1 MEKSMNQKQAQTEK
15 KTNVAVVT
23 VTIFIATF
31 MAAIEGTIVST
42 AMPTIVGS
50 LHGVKMMN
58 WVFTMYLLT
67 SAMATP
73 IYGKMADRIGRK
85 PVLLVSLA
93 IFVLGS
99 LLSGLSQ
106 SMPMLIVFRALQ
118 GIGAGG
124 IMPVTFTIIADIYP
138 IDKRAKV
145 LGFNG
150 SAWGIAAVV
159 APLIG
164 GFIVDHLSW
173 HWVFILNV
181 PIGLITMALTA
192 IFLHEHHAKTSA
204 PIDIA
209 GTVFLALTLLFM
221 LTGFQ
226 MLDSAHGIIIFGVL
240 FLLAIGSLLLFI
252 RQEKRAVD
260 PVISLDLFHSRT
272 FTIQNVLAAII
283 SGIVMGHEVYMPMWM
298 QGLLGLDA
306 SMGGFAVTPS
316 SLMWVIGSFVA
327 GRLLVRMRPQKALVI
342 ALTIITVGIV
352 TLALTPASTPFVF
365 FLGVSAVLGTGFG
378 IAITTTT
385 VSSQAAVAQDKV
397 GVATGFNTLSRTL
410 GQTIMVAIFGMIF
423 NVQVASGTAA
433 HAGLKVAMMNKLINP
448 HTVNQLPASVVPQLR
463 NILFSALHGVYLA
476 CLVVVVLGIIL
487 NLLDRKQKS

>member
-1 MEKSMNQKQAQTEK
+1 MNQK

-23 VTIFIATF
+23 ATIFIATF

-50 LHGVKMMN
+50 LHGVKLMN

-85 PVLLVSLA
+85 PVLLFSLA
-93 IFVLGS
+93 VFVVGS

-106 SMPMLIVFRALQ
+106 SMPMLILFRALQ

-164 GFIVDHLSW
+164 GFIVDRLSW

-181 PIGLITMALTA
+181 PIGILTMILTA
-192 IFLHEHHAKTSA
+192 IFLRENHVKKSG

-209 GTVFLALTLLFM
+209 GTVLLAMTLLFM
-221 LTGFQ
+221 LSGFQ
-226 MLDSAHGIIIFGVL
+226 MLDSKNGVIIFAVL
-240 FLLAIGSLLLFI
+240 FALAIISLVLFI

-260 PVISLDLFHSRT
+260 PVISLDLFASRT
-272 FTIQNVLAAII
+272 FTIQNVLAAIV

-298 QGLLGLDA
+298 QGILGLDA

-316 SLMWVIGSFVA
+316 SLMWVIGSFIA
-327 GRLLVRMRPQKALVI
+327 GRMLVQMRPQRVLVVSL
-342 ALTIITVGIV
+342 AIITVGIV
-352 TLALTPASTPFVF
+352 TLTLVPVSTPFAF
-365 FLGVSAVLGTGFG
+365 FLAISAVLGSGFG

-385 VSSQAAVAQDKV
+385 VSSQAAVSQDKV

-410 GQTIMVAIFGMIF
+410 GQTVMVAIFGMIF
-423 NVQVASGTAA
+423 NVQVASGTHA
-433 HAGLKVAMMNKLINP
+433 HGLQVAMMNKLINP
-448 HTVNQLPASVVPQLR
+448 HTVSQLPQSVVPTLR
-463 NILFSALHGVYLA
+463 NILFGALHGVYIA
-476 CLVVVVLGIIL
+476 CAVVVVLGIFL
-487 NLLDRKQKS
+487 NLLDRTHRTK

>member
-1 MEKSMNQKQAQTEK
+1 MHQK

-23 VTIFIATF
+23 ATIFIATF

-42 AMPTIVGS
+42 AMPTIVGA
-50 LHGVKMMN
+50 LHGVKVMN

-85 PVLLVSLA
+85 PVMMVSLGV
-93 IFVLGS
+93 FVVGS
-99 LLSGLSQ
+99 LCSGLSQ
-106 SMPMLIVFRALQ
+106 SMPALIVSRALQ

-124 IMPVTFTIIADIYP
+124 IMPVTFTMIADIYP
-138 IDKRAKV
+138 IEKRARV
-145 LGFNG
+145 LGLNG

-164 GFIVDHLSW
+164 GFIVDKLSW

-181 PIGLITMALTA
+181 PIGLVTMLLTY
-192 IFLHEHHAKTSA
+192 IFFQEHHVAEKK
-204 PIDIA
+204 PVDIM
-209 GTVFLALTLLFM
+209 GTVWLALTLLFM

-226 MLDSAHGIIIFGVL
+226 MLDGANGIVYAL
-240 FLLAIGSLLLFI
+240 LLVALAIVTLFLFI

-260 PVISLDLFHSRT
+260 PVISLELFKSRT
-272 FTIQNVLAAII
+272 FTIQNVLAALV

-298 QGLLGLDA
+298 QGILGLDA

-327 GRLLVRMRPQKALVI
+327 GRMIVKMRPQRVLMVALGII
-342 ALTIITVGIV
+342 AVGIFI
-352 TLALTPASTPFVF
+352 LASVPASTPFAF
-365 FLGVSAVLGTGFG
+365 FLLFSAILGSGFG

-385 VSSQAAVAQDKV
+385 VSSQAAVGQDKI
-397 GVATGFNTLSRTL
+397 GVATSFNTLSRTL
-410 GQTIMVAIFGMIF
+410 GQTVMVAVFGLIF
-423 NVQVASGTAA
+423 NVQVAAGTTGK
-433 HAGLKVAMMNKLINP
+433 AGLSTNMMNKLINP
-448 HTVNQLPASVVPQLR
+448 HTVHELPQQAVPALR
-463 NILFSALHGVYLA
+463 HVLFESLHGVYLA
-476 CLVVVVLGIIL
+476 CAVVVILGIVL
-487 NLLDRKQKS
+487 NLLDRKQRA